1 MTFGRALLLIRLA
14 ESSDPICSAISVGW
28 MTALASANGRTQ
40 AELDQRGF
48 NLNQG

>member
-1 MTFGRALLLIRLA
+1 
-14 ESSDPICSAISVGW
+14 
-28 MTALASANGRTQ
+28 MTALASANGMQ